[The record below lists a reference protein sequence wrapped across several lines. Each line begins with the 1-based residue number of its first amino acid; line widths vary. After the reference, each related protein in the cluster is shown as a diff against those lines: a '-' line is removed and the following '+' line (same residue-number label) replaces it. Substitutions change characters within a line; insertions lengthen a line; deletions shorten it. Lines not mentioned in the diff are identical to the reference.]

1 MPRIPYSLFL
11 RAHRIDPLLPPLLRE
26 CRDLCSARNELRWL
40 TEYARSR
47 DTGSESWGWKQRLQ
61 LLVRQRAAGKPL
73 QYILGDQ
80 PFGDLTILCK
90 EGVLIPRQDTESYTT
105 RIAQR
110 LLAENRLNPTKS
122 IRIIDVCTGTGCI
135 PLLLHSLL
143 ASSIPTISII
153 GVDISATAL
162 SLAKKNLEYNI
173 RNGTLLS
180 RARDEIHFVHADIL
194 DPRYLESDGSELGK
208 MLSRSNQGHSK
219 GLDLLIS
226 NPPYIS
232 PRDFTNGTTRRSVRL
247 YEPTL
252 ALVPPPNQ
260 HPGRASDSARAD
272 SFYPHLLA
280 ASAQLDSRFTVLEC
294 GDLAQARRVA
304 AMADDTRQILPWSSQ
319 RNVKT
324 EIWRCD
330 WDIYSHEATE
340 KVSFG
345 DQEESATLDVTA
357 KPDQGARA
365 VVLSRC

>member
-1 MPRIPYSLFL
+1 M
-11 RAHRIDPLLPPLLRE
+11 
-26 CRDLCSARNELRWL
+26 
-40 TEYARSR
+40 
-47 DTGSESWGWKQRLQ
+47 
-61 LLVRQRAAGKPL
+61 
-73 QYILGDQ
+73 
-80 PFGDLTILCK
+80 
-90 EGVLIPRQDTESYTT
+90 
-105 RIAQR
+105 
-110 LLAENRLNPTKS
+110 
-122 IRIIDVCTGTGCI
+122 
-135 PLLLHSLL
+135 
-143 ASSIPTISII
+143 
-153 GVDISATAL
+153 
-162 SLAKKNLEYNI
+162 
-173 RNGTLLS
+173 
-180 RARDEIHFVHADIL
+180 HADIL

-208 MLSRSNQGHSK
+208 MLSRSNQGHRK

-260 HPGRASDSARAD
+260 HPGRASGSARAD

-280 ASAQLDSRFTVLEC
+280 VSAQLDSRFTVLEC

-304 AMADDTRQILPWSSQ
+304 AMADDTRQNLPWSSQ
-319 RNVKT
+319 RNMKT